1 MNNYIVIL
9 YSYFIKRF
17 LSILFYYYNLYSL
30 YTCINKIR
38 LNVLF
43 NYIVDYYIRFEKKR
57 NWYSIHINLCKI
69 IKALKF

>member
-43 NYIVDYYIRFEKKR
+43 NYIVDYYIRFVKKEIDIP
-57 NWYSIHINLCKI
+57 YI
-69 IKALKF
+69 

>member
-57 NWYSIHINLCKI
+57 N
-69 IKALKF
+69 

>member
-1 MNNYIVIL
+1 MVLLLNYFMNNYIVIL

-57 NWYSIHINLCKI
+57 N
-69 IKALKF
+69 